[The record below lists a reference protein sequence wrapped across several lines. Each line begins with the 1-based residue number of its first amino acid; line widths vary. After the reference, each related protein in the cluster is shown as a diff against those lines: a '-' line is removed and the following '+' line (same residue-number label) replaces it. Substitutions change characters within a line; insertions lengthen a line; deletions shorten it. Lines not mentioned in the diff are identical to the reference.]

1 MANGHG
7 GERAGAGR
15 PKGSRDSKTKKEMTT
30 SQASSARLARKVYK
44 DANPDERGAPPD
56 ADNMVAA
63 ADFHTMQ
70 TWAIV
75 LAARAAGDYKA
86 ALYGIAMI
94 NDRSF
99 GRVKQQIEHGEMD
112 GSDGFM
118 LKVIHTNDRD
128 SHHPARRAVR
138 AVANRRSV
146 AGNGRRARKK
156 VGKNL
161 LRKSVRVRPNDKG
174 NGSDR

>member
-7 GERAGAGR
+7 GVRPGAGR
-15 PKGSRDSKTKKEMTT
+15 PKGSVNGETKQERKTRL
-30 SQASSARLARKVYK
+30 AAIGRLARKVWEEG
-44 DANPDERGAPPD
+44 NPDTRPPEPSEND
-56 ADNMVAA
+56 SEAT
-63 ADFHTMQ
+63 ADFFTLQTM
-70 TWAIV
+70 AIV

-86 ALYGIAMI
+86 ALIGLAQLE
-94 NDRSF
+94 DRTF

-112 GSDGFM
+112 GSEGFS
-118 LKVIHTNDRD
+118 LTVNHKYAGSNDRP
-128 SHHPARRAVR
+128 SPRAVR

-161 LRKSVRVRPNDKG
+161 LRKPVRVRPNDKG
-174 NGSDR
+174 DGSG